1 MLATI
6 SFYYGAIYVQAGN
19 STHRTKKNFKSWI
32 ERNRLRLE
40 LQWRKQANS
49 IVNVHRKRKSCRQ
62 NNYID
67 NMKCSHYQNPGST
80 SLPRGDMMY
89 RDITHYLKN
98 RSEIIYSP
106 RSLSHTNKLVALVNV
121 VRDPTFCSKF
131 QLPSVLKVS
140 FSAHHYSYQYHLVR
154 IPDLQPSKSLLFL
167 RLFCMITLS
176 TFANTLFKL

>member
-1 MLATI
+1 M
-6 SFYYGAIYVQAGN
+6 
-19 STHRTKKNFKSWI
+19 
-32 ERNRLRLE
+32 
-40 LQWRKQANS
+40 
-49 IVNVHRKRKSCRQ
+49 NVHRKRKSCRQ

-106 RSLSHTNKLVALVNV
+106 CSLSHTNKLVALVNV

-176 TFANTLFKL
+176 IFANTLFKL